1 MQDLVNLCVNNGLG
15 VLSFVVL
22 IMFMYKVMEKYNST
36 LEKFNTTMLL
46 QNKVIE
52 EQTRTLEKM
61 QESIVALTSRID
73 NLENKKEMEG

>member
-22 IMFMYKVMEKYNST
+22 VIFVYKYMEKYNNT
-36 LEKFNTTMLL
+36 LEKFNETMVL
-46 QNKVIE
+46 QNKTSE
-52 EQTRTLEKM
+52 EQTRALEKM